1 MVNIQTMVLSYLYFA
16 FLVLFMMM
24 VMYYVRCGWV
34 NTVFNI
40 ADHTFVCIRSV
51 TFKLCLQ
58 KCGMDYLFYFI
69 SELVDVA
76 GLAYQRIDLF
86 EVWLFFQYH

>member
-1 MVNIQTMVLSYLYFA
+1 MLDVAGSIQSLTAVHT
-16 FLVLFMMM
+16 LVCT
-24 VMYYVRCGWV
+24 RPG
-34 NTVFNI
+34 
-40 ADHTFVCIRSV
+40 

-69 SELVDVA
+69 SELVDVV

-86 EVWLFFQYH
+86 EVWPFFQYH